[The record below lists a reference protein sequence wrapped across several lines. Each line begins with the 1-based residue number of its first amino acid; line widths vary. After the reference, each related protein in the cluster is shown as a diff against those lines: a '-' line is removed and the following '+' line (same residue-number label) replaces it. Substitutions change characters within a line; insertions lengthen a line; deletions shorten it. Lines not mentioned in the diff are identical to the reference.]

1 VAYQTGNRNR
11 IKGNDQWQKMTA
23 SFSGD
28 NDNNYSSKLEYIES
42 NNQLVS
48 EAVTTIV
55 NQSLP

>member
-1 VAYQTGNRNR
+1 
-11 IKGNDQWQKMTA
+11 MSA

-48 EAVTTIV
+48 EAVTTIA